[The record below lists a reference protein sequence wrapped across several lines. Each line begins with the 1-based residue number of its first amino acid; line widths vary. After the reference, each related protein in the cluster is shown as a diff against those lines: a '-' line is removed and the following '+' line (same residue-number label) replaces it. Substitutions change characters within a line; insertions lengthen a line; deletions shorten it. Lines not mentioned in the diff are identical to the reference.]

1 MGTREA
7 IHDFINHEL
16 LHGNSDDNLRDDE
29 QLIESGIIDSMGIM
43 NLLKF
48 LETKFSFQIPSEE
61 LVPENFSTIDLISKL
76 VDRLLAR

>member
-7 IHDFINHEL
+7 IHDFINQEL
-16 LHGNSDDNLRDDE
+16 LHGNSDGKLREEE

-48 LETKFSFQIPSEE
+48 LEAKFAFQIPSEE
-61 LVPENFSTIDLISKL
+61 LIPENFSTIDSISAL